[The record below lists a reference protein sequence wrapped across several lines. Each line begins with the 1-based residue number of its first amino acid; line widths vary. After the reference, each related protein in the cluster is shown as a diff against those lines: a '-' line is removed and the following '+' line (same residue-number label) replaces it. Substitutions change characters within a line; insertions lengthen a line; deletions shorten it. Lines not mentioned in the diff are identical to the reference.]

1 MSVLHEFTSGKN
13 PPGGGLNASER
24 FSVFYHNLFEYPLTF
39 SELVKWTPGDAPEIG
54 SRVEYKNGYYFI
66 EGKEG
71 LVYKRTVRKRFS
83 LRKRKIA
90 ERVSKIVFF
99 IPGVKMVAISGSLA
113 MDNAGK
119 ESDIDLIFI
128 TKKGRL
134 WTTRI
139 AVYMLLKLFNF
150 RLRKPLNLRQKD
162 RLCLNIW
169 LDESDLTWSKKER
182 NFYTAHEILQ
192 IVPLVD
198 RGGVYERFLSSNKW
212 ALKFWPN
219 AAEVRLNKNSS
230 SYTKPLR
237 LNIIETLSFK
247 IQYFYMKHK
256 ITREVVTPTRAIF
269 HPNNL
274 SKKILSKIDY

>member
-13 PPGGGLNASER
+13 PPEDGLNTSER

-39 SELVKWTPGDAPEIG
+39 SELVKWTPRNAPETG
-54 SRVEYKNGYYFI
+54 PRVDYKNGYYFI
-66 EGKEG
+66 KGKEG
-71 LVYKRTVRKRFS
+71 LIYKRNVRKRFS
-83 LRKRKIA
+83 RRKRKIA
-90 ERVSKIVFF
+90 ERVSKIVSF
-99 IPGVKMVAISGSLA
+99 IPGMKMVAISGSLA

-128 TKKGRL
+128 TKRGRL

-150 RLRKPLNLRQKD
+150 RLRKPRNPYQKD

-169 LDESDLTWSKKER
+169 LDESDLEWSKKER

-192 IVPLVD
+192 IVPLISK
-198 RGGVYERFLSSNKW
+198 GGVYEHFLSVNKW

-230 SYTKPLR
+230 SYTKPLK
-237 LNIIETLSFK
+237 LNVLEMLCFK
-247 IQYFYMKHK
+247 IQYSYMKHK

-274 SKKILSKIDY
+274 SKKILGKMAS